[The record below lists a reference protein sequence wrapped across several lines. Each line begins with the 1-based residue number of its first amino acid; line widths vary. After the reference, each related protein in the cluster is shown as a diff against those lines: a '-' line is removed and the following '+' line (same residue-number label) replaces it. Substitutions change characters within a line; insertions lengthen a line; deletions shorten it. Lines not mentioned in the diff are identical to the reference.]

1 MPYVLLTDNV
11 VKQTQPNLDD
21 GFLWSDGSPT
31 YGQILENETIVDG
44 VIISGDFVDPVNTPL
59 PLTSLQIRN
68 TALADITYTRPS
80 DGAQIQIRHPDYAS
94 DYIIMTSAI
103 NMLAPLETR
112 LWIVKD
118 DQPTSV
124 SREDLEAAIV
134 FGSAEVDRI
143 FVEYITALQGE

>member
-1 MPYVLLTDNV
+1 MYARIEENV
-11 VKQTQPNLDD
+11 VCEVINSNPTGKYHTSLIFVECASTVKVGDIY
-21 GFLWSDGSPT
+21 DGSIFIP
-31 YGQILENETIVDG
+31 
-44 VIISGDFVDPVNTPL
+44 FVEPELTP
-59 PLTSLQIRN
+59 LQIRN
-68 TALADITYTRPS
+68 TALADITYIRPS

-118 DQPTSV
+118 DQPTLV

-143 FVEYITALQGE
+143 FVEYITALQGG

>member
-1 MPYVLLTDNV
+1 MNT
-11 VKQTQPNLDD
+11 VK
-21 GFLWSDGSPT
+21 
-31 YGQILENETIVDG
+31 Y
-44 VIISGDFVDPVNTPL
+44 FVDDQGSYLGAFEGALPPAGAIEVATPPNHGLDTWSGSGWDDYIPVLTPL
-59 PLTSLQIRN
+59 EIRN
-68 TALADITYTRPS
+68 AALADITYVRPS

-118 DQPTSV
+118 DQPTLV
-124 SREDLEAAIV
+124 SREDLEAALA

-143 FVEYITALQGE
+143 FVEYITALQGG